1 MAKLVRLPTRN
12 LTTLST
18 ASDGCYIATATPLHK
33 RAATAAFAD
42 ADYEVD
48 EPLPPLARIHL
59 RLEAALK
66 ELRLLVG
73 PRQRR
78 LLP

>member
-33 RAATAAFAD
+33 CAATAALAD

-48 EPLPPLARIHL
+48 EPSPPLARIHL
-59 RLEAALK
+59 RLEAAPK
-66 ELRLLVG
+66 ELRPLAG
-73 PRQRR
+73 PRRRR